1 MELSGVGVWS
11 GALRYG
17 DAGEITEAA
26 AEVESLGYSAVWLP
40 GGAGGDLFTDC
51 RRVLE
56 ATSRVTVATGILNL
70 WMHEPADVATGHA
83 ALTGTFP
90 DRFLLGIGVSHSLLV
105 DSQEPGRYKR
115 PLAMTREY
123 LDALDAA
130 EPPVPAGER
139 VLAALGPKM
148 LELSRDRAAGA
159 HPYLANPEHSA
170 FARDVLGPGP
180 LLLPEQPV
188 VLETDPVKAREAAR
202 AHFTVYLQLPNYTN
216 NLRRLGYTDD
226 DFADGGSDRLIDGVV
241 AWGDEAAIAR
251 RVQAHLDAGADHVC
265 IQAVTGAPGGML
277 AMPREQ
283 WRALAPALVDL
294 RRPA

>member
-1 MELSGVGVWS
+1 MDLAGVGVWS

-17 DAGEITEAA
+17 DAGEIAEAA
-26 AEVESLGYSAVWLP
+26 AELESLGYSAVWLP
-40 GGAGGDLFTDC
+40 GGAGGDLFNDC
-51 RRVLE
+51 RRVLD

-70 WMHEPADVATGHA
+70 WMHEPGDVATGHS
-83 ALTGTFP
+83 ALIGAFP

-105 DSQEPGRYKR
+105 DRKEPGRYAR
-115 PLAMTREY
+115 PLAVTREY

-130 EPPVPAGER
+130 DPPVPPGER

-226 DFADGGSDRLIDGVV
+226 DFADGGSDRLLDGVV

-265 IQAVTGAPGGML
+265 IQVVTGAPGGMT

-294 RRPA
+294 RRPG